1 MNAIE
6 IKGLTKRYKD
16 FALEGLD
23 LTLPMGCVLGLVGAN
38 GAGKSTTIRLIMD
51 AMERDGGTVEVLGVD
66 NKSQEFQKVKEEVGV
81 VLDET
86 CVPEFITARQLG
98 KIMADTYRNW
108 EQDAYERWLDKF
120 QLPGNKKF
128 KEYSRGMTMKLGIA
142 AALSHRARLLLLD
155 EATSGLDPMVREELL
170 EVFADFAAQDGHAVL
185 ISSHIVSDLEK
196 ICDYVAFLE
205 KGRLVLCE
213 EKDVLLDRYG
223 ILKCGEVAAPP
234 GTVRW
239 EATGER
245 GRAPGGGPG
254 TRDIKAKAWN
264 RPGYR
269 ERCGDHR
276 PPAGGPAQGLVPEQM
291 RAHVGKDLAAN
302 RHVPGG
308 PGPRRHASGRA
319 RSPVHGGTPTLS
331 RSDPVPTGCRPP
343 HPGGSGYFPGRP
355 AWGTAERGPG
365 PRSLVQQP
373 QRGAQHLSPPALPP
387 KDGPFQGRPARPRH
401 RHTATARPR
410 SRPAARPAPEI
421 QAPGGNPHLPPRTAP
436 GGPGRCRR
444 RHPAPPR
451 R

>member
-16 FALEGLD
+16 FSLEGLD

-120 QLPGNKKF
+120 QLPGNKEF

-223 ILKCGEVAAPP
+223 ILKCGREDLNRVDPAALH
-234 GTVRW
+234 GVRLGQYGA
-239 EATGER
+239 EALVER
-245 GRAPGGGPG
+245 DRAP
-254 TRDIKAKAWN
+254 RDMVVDRATLEDIILHLAK
-264 RPGYR
+264 
-269 ERCGDHR
+269 EE
-276 PPAGGPAQGLVPEQM
+276 EQ
-291 RAHVGKDLAAN
+291 
-302 RHVPGG
+302 
-308 PGPRRHASGRA
+308 
-319 RSPVHGGTPTLS
+319 
-331 RSDPVPTGCRPP
+331 
-343 HPGGSGYFPGRP
+343 
-355 AWGTAERGPG
+355 
-365 PRSLVQQP
+365 
-373 QRGAQHLSPPALPP
+373 
-387 KDGPFQGRPARPRH
+387 
-401 RHTATARPR
+401 
-410 SRPAARPAPEI
+410 
-421 QAPGGNPHLPPRTAP
+421 
-436 GGPGRCRR
+436 
-444 RHPAPPR
+444 
-451 R
+451 

>member
-108 EQDAYERWLDKF
+108 EQDTYERWLDKF

-223 ILKCGEVAAPP
+223 ILKCGREDLNRVDPAALH
-234 GTVRW
+234 GVRLGQFGA
-239 EATGER
+239 EALVER
-245 GRAPGGGPG
+245 DRAP
-254 TRDIKAKAWN
+254 RDMVVDRATLEDIILHLAK
-264 RPGYR
+264 
-269 ERCGDHR
+269 EE
-276 PPAGGPAQGLVPEQM
+276 EQ
-291 RAHVGKDLAAN
+291 
-302 RHVPGG
+302 
-308 PGPRRHASGRA
+308 
-319 RSPVHGGTPTLS
+319 
-331 RSDPVPTGCRPP
+331 
-343 HPGGSGYFPGRP
+343 
-355 AWGTAERGPG
+355 
-365 PRSLVQQP
+365 
-373 QRGAQHLSPPALPP
+373 
-387 KDGPFQGRPARPRH
+387 
-401 RHTATARPR
+401 
-410 SRPAARPAPEI
+410 
-421 QAPGGNPHLPPRTAP
+421 
-436 GGPGRCRR
+436 
-444 RHPAPPR
+444 
-451 R
+451 

>member
-51 AMERDGGTVEVLGVD
+51 AMERDGGTVEVLGVE
-66 NKSQEFQKVKEEVGV
+66 NQSQEFQKVKEEVGV

-223 ILKCGEVAAPP
+223 ILKCGREDLNRVDPAALH
-234 GTVRW
+234 GVRLGQYGA
-239 EATGER
+239 EALVER
-245 GRAPGGGPG
+245 DRAP
-254 TRDIKAKAWN
+254 RDMVVDRATLEDIILHLAK
-264 RPGYR
+264 
-269 ERCGDHR
+269 EE
-276 PPAGGPAQGLVPEQM
+276 EQ
-291 RAHVGKDLAAN
+291 
-302 RHVPGG
+302 
-308 PGPRRHASGRA
+308 
-319 RSPVHGGTPTLS
+319 
-331 RSDPVPTGCRPP
+331 
-343 HPGGSGYFPGRP
+343 
-355 AWGTAERGPG
+355 
-365 PRSLVQQP
+365 
-373 QRGAQHLSPPALPP
+373 
-387 KDGPFQGRPARPRH
+387 
-401 RHTATARPR
+401 
-410 SRPAARPAPEI
+410 
-421 QAPGGNPHLPPRTAP
+421 
-436 GGPGRCRR
+436 
-444 RHPAPPR
+444 
-451 R
+451 

>member
-16 FALEGLD
+16 FTLEGLD

-108 EQDAYERWLDKF
+108 EQDTYERWLDKF
-120 QLPGNKKF
+120 QLPGNKEF

-223 ILKCGEVAAPP
+223 ILKCGREDLNRVDPAALH
-234 GTVRW
+234 GVRLGQYGA
-239 EATGER
+239 EALVER
-245 GRAPGGGPG
+245 DRAP
-254 TRDIKAKAWN
+254 RDMVVDRATLEDIILHLAK
-264 RPGYR
+264 
-269 ERCGDHR
+269 EE
-276 PPAGGPAQGLVPEQM
+276 EQ
-291 RAHVGKDLAAN
+291 
-302 RHVPGG
+302 
-308 PGPRRHASGRA
+308 
-319 RSPVHGGTPTLS
+319 
-331 RSDPVPTGCRPP
+331 
-343 HPGGSGYFPGRP
+343 
-355 AWGTAERGPG
+355 
-365 PRSLVQQP
+365 
-373 QRGAQHLSPPALPP
+373 
-387 KDGPFQGRPARPRH
+387 
-401 RHTATARPR
+401 
-410 SRPAARPAPEI
+410 
-421 QAPGGNPHLPPRTAP
+421 
-436 GGPGRCRR
+436 
-444 RHPAPPR
+444 
-451 R
+451 